1 MKWIFIALSTCILAS
16 PVAAAT
22 LRKCVDE
29 KGGTHYYDKNP
40 PAACKDREITEMT
53 TKGVVKKT
61 ISAPPTEEEIRARE
75 EEAARKKEEEKR
87 LAIQQ
92 RRDTA
97 LLQTYTTEQEIDL
110 ARDRNLQ
117 STDAS
122 IKGIEPRLNSARV
135 RLDQRRT
142 QAAGLTKQGKPVPD
156 WLSEELGASEKEV
169 ARLDAEMAAKRKERD
184 EIQARFE
191 ADKQRFRELKS
202 QAR

>member
-61 ISAPPTEEEIRARE
+61 ISAPPTEEEIRSRE

-142 QAAGLTKQGKPVPD
+142 QAAGLTKQGKPLPD

>member
-61 ISAPPTEEEIRARE
+61 ISAPPTEEEIRSRE